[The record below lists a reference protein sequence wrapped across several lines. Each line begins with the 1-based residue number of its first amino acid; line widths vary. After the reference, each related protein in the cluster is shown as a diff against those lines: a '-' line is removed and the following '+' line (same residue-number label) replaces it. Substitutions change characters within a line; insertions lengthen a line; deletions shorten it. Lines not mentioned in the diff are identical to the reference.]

1 MSVQGPERRLAAVLA
16 ADMVGYSRLMEVDER
31 GTLARLKTHRIELID
46 PAIAKNNG
54 RIIKTTGDGML
65 VEFQSVVDAVLCA
78 TEVQRRMARRNADV
92 SPARWMQFRI
102 GINLGDVIV
111 EDGDIFGDGVNIA
124 SRLEMLAEPGG
135 ICVSAAVRD
144 QVDHRLDDVTF
155 EDLGDQ
161 SVKNIS
167 RPIRVFRLRL
177 EPDPAIPSEH
187 VTDAAPA
194 TVVSRKP
201 SIAVLPLVNMS
212 GDPEQEF
219 FVDGLSEDIITE
231 LSRFHELLVISR
243 NSTFV
248 HKGKAVK
255 VQEVAR
261 EFGVDYVLEGSVRKS
276 GDRIRVTVQLI
287 DGETDRHIWAERY
300 DRELEDIFAIQDE
313 MTRAIV
319 ATLPGRVEAATH
331 DRAKRKHTDNM
342 AAYECVLAA
351 KVLHHRSIRE
361 DNAEA
366 QRLLDRALALD
377 PNYAHAHAWKACVLG
392 QSWIYGW
399 SADSEATL
407 QQVVA
412 ELEIALALDD
422 NDSDVHRILAAVN
435 LTRDDH
441 DKAAYHQER
450 ALALNPNYDLV
461 VVQQGEL
468 LTWLGRPEEGI
479 DWIRKAMRLN
489 PYHPERFWNHL
500 GRACYCAEKYAEA
513 VDAFSRI
520 TRPDHTPS
528 CVPRSDV
535 RADGQRGRGRRACGG
550 GPEAR
555 AGILGRRLPRHP
567 ALQAGSRPPAP
578 RGWPRSRPAC
588 RVDPGRSETGRK
600 DRNGLAQR
608 CRPQHEGLRRKRCD
622 GRSAKL
628 IAAQAHLRIVREAH
642 RDDCLRLDEM
652 RAHQASYRHRRAR
665 LRTSTCWRSAPAS

>member
-1 MSVQGPERRLAAVLA
+1 MDVPGPERRLAAVLA

-31 GTLARLKTHRIELID
+31 GTLARLKTHRLELID
-46 PAIAKNNG
+46 PAIAKNHG

-65 VEFQSVVDAVLCA
+65 VEFRSVADAVQCA
-78 TEVQRRMARRNADV
+78 AEVQRRMARRNADV

-102 GINLGDVIV
+102 GVNLGDVIV
-111 EDGDIFGDGVNIA
+111 EDNDIFGDGVNVA
-124 SRLEMLAEPGG
+124 ARLEVLAEPGG
-135 ICVSAAVRD
+135 ICVSGAVRD
-144 QVDHRLDDVTF
+144 QLGDRLEDIAF
-155 EDLGDQ
+155 EDLGEQ
-161 SVKNIS
+161 SVKNIT
-167 RPIRVFRLRL
+167 RPIRVFRVRL
-177 EPDPAIPSEH
+177 DPDPK
-187 VTDAAPA
+187 AAPEAEKDAGTAA
-194 TVVSRKP
+194 TISKRP

-219 FVDGLSEDIITE
+219 FADGLTEDIITE
-231 LSRFHELLVISR
+231 LSRFRDLLVISR

-261 EFGVDYVLEGSVRKS
+261 EFGVDFVLEGSVRKA

-287 DGETDRHIWAERY
+287 DAETDRHVWAERY

-351 KVLHHRSIRE
+351 RVLHHRSMRE
-361 DNAEA
+361 DNVEA
-366 QRLLDRALALD
+366 QRLLDRAVTLD
-377 PNYAHAHAWKACVLG
+377 PNYAHAHAWKACVVG

-399 SADSEATL
+399 CADNEAAL
-407 QQVVA
+407 QQVAA

-422 NDSDVHRILAAVN
+422 NDSDVHRILAALN
-435 LTRDDH
+435 LTRKDH

-479 DWIRKAMRLN
+479 DWIKKAMRLN

-513 VDAFSRI
+513 AAAFSRI
-520 TRPDHTPS
+520 TRPDHS
-528 CVPRSDV
+528 HH
-535 RADGQRGRGRRACGG
+535 AF
-550 GPEAR
+550 
-555 AGILGRRLPRHP
+555 
-567 ALQAGSRPPAP
+567 
-578 RGWPRSRPAC
+578 
-588 RVDPGRSETGRK
+588 
-600 DRNGLAQR
+600 LAATFAQM
-608 CRPQHEGLRRKRCD
+608 GN
-622 GRSAKL
+622 A
-628 IAAQAHLRIVREAH
+628 IAAAAHAAEVLKREPSFSVAAYLATQH
-642 RDDCLRLDEM
+642 YKLDSD
-652 RAHQASYRHRRAR
+652 RQRHEAG
-665 LRTSTCWRSAPAS
+665 LLGAGLPA